1 MTPLQQAYL
10 KKLRATAEA
19 NAAFFE
25 LNMPQH
31 KMLLDEGPT
40 ASVDISDQGELM
52 VRYADG
58 QTRSVTTD
66 LLEVEARIEQFADL
80 ADRPQILAFH
90 NLRKFYA
97 NPSHGD
103 HQVFHYSK
111 LDAEYPN

>member
-31 KMLLDEGPT
+31 KMLLDEAPT
-40 ASVDISDQGELM
+40 ASVDISDQGDLV

-58 QTRSVTTD
+58 SSRSVTAD
-66 LLEVEARIEQFADL
+66 LLEIEARIEQFADL

-90 NLRKFYA
+90 NLRKFYV

-103 HQVFHYSK
+103 HKVFHYSK
-111 LDAEYPN
+111 IDA